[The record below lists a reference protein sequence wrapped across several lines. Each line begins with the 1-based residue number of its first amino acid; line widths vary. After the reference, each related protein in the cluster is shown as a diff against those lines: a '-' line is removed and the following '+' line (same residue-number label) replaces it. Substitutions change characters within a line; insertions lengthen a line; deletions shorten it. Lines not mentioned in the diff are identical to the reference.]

1 VAASV
6 ADWEGKVSKIVDVPI
21 GEAHRQLTTAELTP
35 IIEAGLAAET
45 GADLAYMNT
54 GGVRDILPAGRIL
67 KRHIWN
73 ILPFDNEVVIGKFK
87 GSELPQE
94 IAKGKTI
101 DPDRIYTVVS
111 LDYVVAMQFKKRQS
125 AFTDTHRILRD
136 VIIDWIEKKKVL
148 E

>member
-1 VAASV
+1 
-6 ADWEGKVSKIVDVPI
+6 VDVPI
-21 GEAHRQLTTAELTP
+21 GEARRPFTAAELTP

-73 ILPFDNEVVIGKFK
+73 ILPFENEVVIGNFK

-101 DPDRIYTVVS
+101 DANRIYSVVS
-111 LDYVVAMQFKKRQS
+111 LDYVVAMQFKERQ
-125 AFTDTHRILRD
+125 AVFTDTHRLLRD
-136 VIIDWIEKKKVL
+136 VIIEWIQKKKVL